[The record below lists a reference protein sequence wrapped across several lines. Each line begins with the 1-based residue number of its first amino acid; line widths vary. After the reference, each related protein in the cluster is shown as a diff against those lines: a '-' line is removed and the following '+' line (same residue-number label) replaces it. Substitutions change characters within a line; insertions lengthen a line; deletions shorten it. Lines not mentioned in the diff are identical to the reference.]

1 MVSKAQRD
9 IRRTRQVLE
18 YAVRI
23 RNIRKTCR
31 HVGSP
36 RSLFYVWR
44 AAFERDGEAGLVNKR
59 PVARSPPRPTRP
71 EVVEQVLHVRRTY
84 PLGPQRIV
92 WYLARYQ
99 GVSVSDATIYRR
111 LRRHGLRRVPNRVGR
126 RAGQTHRYATQVPGH
141 HVPVDVKFLTLQG
154 PAGQRIR
161 RDQYTAIDDATRIR
175 ALRVYRRHTQQ
186 HAIAFADDVIRTF
199 PFRIHTVRTDR
210 GHACQALV
218 HGHLADQGIQH
229 VYIKPRTPQLNG
241 KVERSHRTDQQ
252 ECSQLLSD
260 KGAVDLEQRLAEW
273 ERFYNFGRPHG
284 AFAGQTPYEAL
295 RERLQS

>member
-84 PLGPQRIV
+84 HRGPQRIV
-92 WYLARYQ
+92 WYWARYQ
-99 GVSVSDATIYRR
+99 GVSVSDATIYRM

-126 RAGQTHRYATQVPGH
+126 RAGQTHR
-141 HVPVDVKFLTLQG
+141 
-154 PAGQRIR
+154 
-161 RDQYTAIDDATRIR
+161 
-175 ALRVYRRHTQQ
+175 
-186 HAIAFADDVIRTF
+186 
-199 PFRIHTVRTDR
+199 
-210 GHACQALV
+210 
-218 HGHLADQGIQH
+218 
-229 VYIKPRTPQLNG
+229 
-241 KVERSHRTDQQ
+241 
-252 ECSQLLSD
+252 
-260 KGAVDLEQRLAEW
+260 
-273 ERFYNFGRPHG
+273 
-284 AFAGQTPYEAL
+284 
-295 RERLQS
+295 

>member
-31 HVGSP
+31 HVGIP

-59 PVARSPPRPTRP
+59 PVARSHPRTTRP

-84 PLGPQRIV
+84 HLGPQRIV

-99 GVSVSDATIYRR
+99 GVSVSDATIYRM

-126 RAGQTHRYATQVPGH
+126 RAGHTHRYATQVPGH
-141 HVPVDVKFLTLQG
+141 HVQVDVKFLTLHG

-186 HAIAFADDVIRTF
+186 NAIAFADDVIRTF
-199 PFRIHTVRTDR
+199 PFRIHAVRTDR
-210 GHACQALV
+210 GHACQALF
-218 HGHLADQGIQH
+218 HWHLAGQGVQH
-229 VYIKPRTPQLNG
+229 VYIKPRTG
-241 KVERSHRTDQQ
+241 V
-252 ECSQLLSD
+252 
-260 KGAVDLEQRLAEW
+260 GA
-273 ERFYNFGRPHG
+273 
-284 AFAGQTPYEAL
+284 
-295 RERLQS
+295 

>member
-84 PLGPQRIV
+84 HRGPQRIV
-92 WYLARYQ
+92 WYLASAPERQ
-99 GVSVSDATIYRR
+99 GRCRSGATAGRVGALLQLRSAPRGHSPGRPRTKHFENGYSHDGDCPTRSVTSQPTVRGHRPAVSGPAWSLGRARCVPGVGRVGPP
-111 LRRHGLRRVPNRVGR
+111 RRHVCRDRWLARTVGLDAIPGAQTGGGPAPATPPPDPQGRALTRCRVVRGGGVMRSAGR
-126 RAGQTHRYATQVPGH
+126 RDWPCGAA
-141 HVPVDVKFLTLQG
+141 DG
-154 PAGQRIR
+154 PAPPAPAVPDR
-161 RDQYTAIDDATRIR
+161 RPAGRRRR
-175 ALRVYRRHTQQ
+175 AVP
-186 HAIAFADDVIRTF
+186 A
-199 PFRIHTVRTDR
+199 R
-210 GHACQALV
+210 G
-218 HGHLADQGIQH
+218 
-229 VYIKPRTPQLNG
+229 
-241 KVERSHRTDQQ
+241 
-252 ECSQLLSD
+252 
-260 KGAVDLEQRLAEW
+260 
-273 ERFYNFGRPHG
+273 
-284 AFAGQTPYEAL
+284 
-295 RERLQS
+295 